1 MSYFSSQLKK
11 RRNGLGLTMQ
21 QLADRANVCK
31 SMICKMERNDTQ
43 PTIDVA
49 ARVAK
54 ALDVTLTE
62 MLHPP
67 QKARAHLITQQ
78 EQSTWED
85 AQHIQRR
92 TLSPVFEG
100 LKLDWLQVTVPNQVT
115 LCNTE
120 IEQSGS
126 FNKVEKYIVLAQGQL
141 EITISDQAYHLKQ
154 GDSFYFDARAPHKI
168 YNPDKKEPAQFYLVI
183 NYI

>member
-1 MSYFSSQLKK
+1 MSYFADQLKK
-11 RRNGLGLTMQ
+11 RRHKLALTMQ
-21 QLADRANVCK
+21 QLADRADVCK
-31 SMICKMERNDTQ
+31 SMVCKMERNETQ

-67 QKARAHLITQQ
+67 QKARALLITKK

-85 AQHIQRR
+85 TQHIQRR

-100 LKLDWLQVTVPNQVT
+100 LKLDWLQVTVPPNTT
-115 LCNTE
+115 LCKTE
-120 IEQSGS
+120 IHNSENH
-126 FNKVEKYIVLAQGQL
+126 NKIEKYILLTGGRID
-141 EITISDQAYHLKQ
+141 ITVSQQTYHLKQ
-154 GDSFYFDARAPHKI
+154 GDSFYFDARVSHEI
-168 YNPDKKEPAQFYLVI
+168 HNPDQKQLAQFYLVI
-183 NYI
+183 NHV

>member
-1 MSYFSSQLKK
+1 MSYFSTQLKK
-11 RRNGLGLTMQ
+11 RRNSLGLTMQ
-21 QLADRANVCK
+21 ELANRANVCK
-31 SMICKMERNDTQ
+31 SMICKMERNSTQ

-67 QKARAHLITQQ
+67 QKARAHLIRKE

-85 AQHIQRR
+85 TQHIQRR

-100 LKLDWLQVTVPNQVT
+100 LKLDWLQVTVPTKTT

-120 IEQSGS
+120 IQHTES
-126 FNKVEKYIVLAQGQL
+126 FNKIEKYILLTQGQL
-141 EITISDQAYHLKQ
+141 NISISDQNYNLKQ
-154 GDSFYFDARAPHKI
+154 GDSFYFDARALHKI
-168 YNPDKKEPAQFYLVI
+168 YNPDEKIPAQFYLVI
-183 NYI
+183 NYV